1 MSKEKYNRLNVK
13 STILKRV
20 VIRVD
25 FIGLTDI
32 EGCVSSLK
40 KIMNEKFQR
49 LTPISNKNYN
59 VELPDQFSQHQI
71 PNVNFERTTFYRF
84 SESLMGSDNANFMLG
99 TDFAYL
105 EVNCGSDYAGCDKYI
120 RLMAE
125 SINCILHFDPF
136 ISIKR
141 LGLKKIDVAEFDNI
155 QDMDNAVETPIWN
168 NYKQGDAF
176 IPLKK
181 SYSDLLLQQDVRTV
195 FNIQRQVQAVENG
208 NRARWVY
215 VFDVDSFKNGSLIN
229 PDDFASVANIEKVIS
244 EQMNM
249 PLFNYFIETFTEQY
263 IDQFYHE

>member
-1 MSKEKYNRLNVK
+1 
-13 STILKRV
+13 
-20 VIRVD
+20 
-25 FIGLTDI
+25 
-32 EGCVSSLK
+32 
-40 KIMNEKFQR
+40 MNEKFQR

-71 PNVNFERTTFYRF
+71 RNVNFERRTFYRF
-84 SESLMGSDNANFMLG
+84 SESPMGSDNANFMLG

-195 FNIQRQVQAVENG
+195 FNIQRQVKAVEKEDG
-208 NRARWVY
+208 VRWVY

-229 PDDFASVANIEKVIS
+229 SDDFASVANIEKVIS

>member
-20 VIRVD
+20 IIRLD

-40 KIMNEKFQR
+40 IIMKDRFR
-49 LTPISNKNYN
+49 RFIPISNNNYN
-59 VELPDQFSQHQI
+59 VRLPDQFSQHQV
-71 PNVNFERTTFYRF
+71 PNVNFERKIFYQF
-84 SESLMGSDNANFMLG
+84 SKSLMGSDNANFMLG
-99 TDFAYL
+99 TDFAYI

-125 SINCILHFDPF
+125 SIFCILHFDPF

-141 LGLKKIDVAEFDNI
+141 LGLKKIDIAEFDSI
-155 QDMDNAVETPIWN
+155 QDMDNAVEKPIWN
-168 NYKQGDAF
+168 NYKTNDAF

-215 VFDVDSFKNGSLIN
+215 VLDVDSYKNGNLIN
-229 PDDFASVANIEKVIS
+229 NDDFASVDNIEKAIS